1 MSSPETFL
9 ITGCASGIGRH
20 LAETFVSQGRRVL
33 LTDVAADRLEEVH
46 KHLDSSRA
54 AMLPLDVRDAGQW
67 EAAVRLA
74 VEKWGTLDAVLNV
87 AGYLRVGELLDL
99 PEAEV
104 HRHLDIN
111 SKGVILGT
119 LAAARQMQRQGGGRI
134 VNIASL
140 AGIAPVPG
148 LALYSA
154 SKFAVRGFSLS
165 AALEF
170 RPHGITV
177 TVICPDAVQTPMLD
191 IQKDREEA
199 ALTFTGGRILT
210 VADIADAVE
219 LAFRKGPMEI
229 VVPRRRGWLAKL
241 TSAVPGITGALVERL
256 KKRGRERQK
265 KMREKSLESRV

>member
-20 LAETFVSQGRRVL
+20 LAETFVKQGRKVL
-33 LTDVAADRLEEVH
+33 LTDVAADRLEEVY
-46 KHLDSSRA
+46 KNLDPNRC
-54 AMLPLDVRDAGQW
+54 AMLPLDVREADQW
-67 EAAVRLA
+67 EAAVRFA
-74 VEKWGTLDAVLNV
+74 VEQWGTLDAVLNV
-87 AGYLRVGELLDL
+87 AGYLRVGELLDI
-99 PEAEV
+99 PDAEV

-119 LAAARQMQRQGGGRI
+119 LAAARQMKRQGGGRI

-148 LALYSA
+148 LALYCA

-170 RPHGITV
+170 KPHGIAV
-177 TVICPDAVQTPMLD
+177 TVVCPDAVQTPMLD
-191 IQKDREEA
+191 IQKNREEA

-210 VADIADAVE
+210 VADIAEAVE
-219 LAFRKGPMEI
+219 RALRKGPMEI
-229 VVPRRRGWLAKL
+229 VVPRQRGWLAKL
-241 TSAVPGITGALVERL
+241 TSAVPGITGTLLERL
-256 KKRGRERQK
+256 KQRGRERQK
-265 KMREKSLESRV
+265 KIRGTAA

>member
-1 MSSPETFL
+1 MPSPETFL

-20 LAETFVSQGRRVL
+20 LAETFVKQGRKVL
-33 LTDVAADRLEEVH
+33 LTDVAADRLEDVYQN
-46 KHLDSSRA
+46 LDPNRC
-54 AMLPLDVRDAGQW
+54 AMLPLDVREAHQW
-67 EAAVRLA
+67 DTAVRFA
-74 VEKWGTLDAVLNV
+74 VEKWGKLDVVLNV
-87 AGYLRVGELLDL
+87 AGYLRVGELLDI
-99 PEAEV
+99 PDTEV

-111 SKGVILGT
+111 AKGVILGT
-119 LAAARQMQRQGGGRI
+119 LAAARRMKRQGGGRI

-148 LALYSA
+148 LALYCA

-170 RPHGITV
+170 KPYGITV

-210 VADIADAVE
+210 VADIAEAVE
-219 LAFRKGPMEI
+219 RALRKGPMEI
-229 VVPRRRGWLAKL
+229 VVPRQRGWLAKL
-241 TSAVPGITGALVERL
+241 TSAVPGITGALVEQL
-256 KKRGRERQK
+256 KERGRERQK
-265 KMREKSLESRV
+265 RMKDEG